1 VTHPRTIDQLVVGHR
16 KEGYSA
22 SPLVV
27 LQDVVARSLAI
38 PDLFPTYDLASCLQ
52 RLGTPARSRSDRRPD
67 RPAGGWC

>member
-1 VTHPRTIDQLVVGHR
+1 MTHPPPRTIVR
-16 KEGYSA
+16 SKEGYSA

-38 PDLFPTYDLASCLQ
+38 PDLFPTYDMASCLQ
-52 RLGTPARSRSDRRPD
+52 RLGTHSDRRPG